1 MTRININD
9 AVVVAGRD
17 HVLGR
22 VGDLIPPDD
31 PTEESRLFAWFAE
44 RHVRDEF
51 AKRVDAMG
59 PMVFC
64 DEAVKRAS
72 AALRDVLADAGLD
85 TAVVMPTERVRSVQ
99 ISLVIRTD

>member
-22 VGDLIPPDD
+22 VGDLAPPDD
-31 PTEESRLFAWFAE
+31 HVEEARLFAWFAE

-51 AKRVDAMG
+51 ARRARALL
-59 PMVFC
+59 PMTF
-64 DEAVKRAS
+64 DEGAIERTHAT
-72 AALRDVLADAGLD
+72 LRNVLKDAGLD
-85 TAVVMPTERVRSVQ
+85 TTVVMPTERVRSVQ

>member
-1 MTRININD
+1 MTRINLRD

-31 PTEESRLFAWFAE
+31 HAEEARLFAWFAE

-51 AKRVDAMG
+51 ARRARALL
-59 PMVFC
+59 PMTF
-64 DEAVKRAS
+64 DGGAIERAH

-85 TAVVMPTERVRSVQ
+85 MTVTLPTERVRSVQ
-99 ISLVIRTD
+99 ISLVIRMD